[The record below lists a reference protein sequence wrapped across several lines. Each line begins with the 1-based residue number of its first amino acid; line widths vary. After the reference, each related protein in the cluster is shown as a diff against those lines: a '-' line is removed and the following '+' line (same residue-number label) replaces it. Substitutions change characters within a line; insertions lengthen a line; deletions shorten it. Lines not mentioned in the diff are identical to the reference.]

1 MSGPST
7 LRIAV
12 TLEQCWHRVPG
23 GTARAALDLVDALVA
38 HGPVTV
44 GGETRSLSLIGVSA
58 RHRAPAP
65 QPWTPPIAVAS
76 LGVPRRVLYETWHRM
91 GWPSVE
97 SATGPVDLI
106 HVTGLAM
113 PPPSVPIVA
122 TLHDLAFLRDPSQFT
137 RNGMHFFQGAL
148 KRMRRDA
155 SLVLCSSEATRVDAV
170 AAGFA
175 AEQLRVVPL
184 GVRAESVSPAAV
196 TAARERHGLPE
207 RYVLH
212 VGTAEPRKNRRVLL
226 AALPQLP
233 DDVGMVLVGPSGWGA
248 TDAESSAALD
258 PRVWNL
264 GFLDEAEKHAVM
276 AGATVFCFPSLWE
289 GFGLPVLEA
298 MSHGTP
304 VVTSIGT
311 AMAEVAGDAALLV
324 DPTDVDAVAD
334 ALGRLLSDEALAGRL
349 GAAGISVAARY
360 PWSQTAEATIAAYDE
375 VLGRGPGTSRHEA
388 LG

>member
-1 MSGPST
+1 MPGPSP

-44 GGETRSLSLIGVSA
+44 GGETRRLSLIGVSA

-76 LGVPRRVLYETWHRM
+76 LGLPRRVLYETWHRM
-91 GWPSVE
+91 GWPAVE

-122 TLHDLAFLRDPSQFT
+122 TLHDLAFRRDPSQFT
-137 RNGMHFFQGAL
+137 RNGMRFFEAAL
-148 KRMRRDA
+148 TRMRRDA

-175 AEQLRVVPL
+175 VERLRVVPL
-184 GVRAESVSPAAV
+184 GVRAVSVGPAAV
-196 TAARERHGLPE
+196 AAARERHGLPA

-226 AALPQLP
+226 DALPQLP
-233 DDVGMVLVGPSGWGA
+233 DDVGIVLVGPSGWGS
-248 TDAESSAALD
+248 TDTESSEASN

-304 VVTSIGT
+304 VVTSQDT
-311 AMAEVAGDAALLV
+311 AMAEMTGDAALLV

-334 ALGRLLSDEALAGRL
+334 ALRRLLSDEALAGRL
-349 GAAGISVAARY
+349 RTAGISVAARY
-360 PWSQTAEATIAAYDE
+360 RWSQTAERTVAAYRE
-375 VLGRGPGTSRHEA
+375 VLG
-388 LG
+388 